1 MKAAISDQASSV
13 EVQAGP
19 GAPPQAVCPTCG
31 DPVELRW
38 GRGWHYRH
46 ARGAGAECRRRT
58 KPVGDGSTSTEPER
72 IGGDP
77 YVAMAAATVADAVL
91 AASEG
96 DLLAILSLAFS
107 RLAHLT
113 LDRVEL
119 SPEEVLERILD
130 RNGACVATSVAV
142 GDEWEVIDVIEVTPG
157 PVFDIRAR
165 RDGCEE
171 LYRSPWYVSLCRP
184 VGPPRC
190 GCCAWCWSRPNG
202 YTYWVSEKCGSRSRA
217 SVWRTKKSE
226 ATSPVN

>member
-1 MKAAISDQASSV
+1 MKVAISDQTSSV

-19 GAPPQAVCPTCG
+19 DAPPQAVCPTCG
-31 DPVELRW
+31 DPVELRQ

-46 ARGAGAECRRRT
+46 ARGAGVECGRRT
-58 KPVGDGSTSTEPER
+58 KPVGNGSMPSEPER

-77 YVAMAAATVADAVL
+77 YVAMAAAAVADAVF
-91 AASEG
+91 AASKG

-107 RLAHLT
+107 QLAHLT
-113 LDRVEL
+113 LDQVGL

-130 RNGACVATSVAV
+130 RNGACAATSVAV
-142 GDEWEVIDVIEVTPG
+142 GDEWEVIDMIEVTPG

-184 VGPPRC
+184 VGPARMRMLRLVLEQ
-190 GCCAWCWSRPNG
+190 AE
-202 YTYWVSEKCGSRSRA
+202 WVYVLGERE
-217 SVWRTKKSE
+217 VWKQIE
-226 ATSPVN
+226 NECMEDE